1 MKIVKNEK
9 GETVLEA
16 SPKEAEAIVG
26 FVAAATPILEDAEK
40 AEKAAGLREAAVRKA
55 VPAVVDTLAKAGY
68 ITNEQRVKAAE
79 SLRDP
84 VKVLDT
90 LQRIALS
97 AAIKSAEEVRTLG
110 SGSTPKKDL
119 APTTKSASAASAQS
133 QADAQFLRSFGL

>member
-26 FVAAATPILEDAEK
+26 FVAAATPILEEAEK
-40 AEKAAGLREAAVRKA
+40 AEKTAALREATVGKA
-55 VPAVVDTLAKAGY
+55 IPAVVDTLAKAGY
-68 ITNEQRVKAAE
+68 ITNEQRIKAAE
-79 SLRDP
+79 SLKDP

-97 AAIKSAEEVRTLG
+97 AAIKTAEEVKTLG
-110 SGSTPKKDL
+110 SASTPKKDA
-119 APTTKSASAASAQS
+119 APTTKVASVASKTSAA
-133 QADAQFLRSFGL
+133 DEHFLRSFGL